1 MSQCQPYSQP
11 STKVARRASEKVGM
25 FFLISQSFALG
36 SSIRFSNGV
45 PCVQF
50 VLMKW
55 VHVTC
60 FVTHRSKFPNPFEA
74 RYFRSQISQRLRFL
88 LRFFSNGRLL
98 QWLSRGGRVRVKSCI
113 AGAALIT
120 RCKTRSTEDRI
131 RDEMDSWSVARNFF
145 LLLILYHIGI
155 SISIS
160 MSIYTDIHIYIIY
173 IHTHTCILGHHLTAL
188 DPGRRRDWGD
198 RGDRMQGWYP

>member
-1 MSQCQPYSQP
+1 
-11 STKVARRASEKVGM
+11 M

-60 FVTHRSKFPNPFEA
+60 FATHRSKFPNPFET

-98 QWLSRGGRVRVKSCI
+98 QWLSRGGRVSKLRIAWKPNVVKSCI

-131 RDEMDSWSVARNFF
+131 RDEMDSWSVARYFF
-145 LLLILYHIGI
+145 SCLYHIGI

>member
-60 FVTHRSKFPNPFEA
+60 FATHRSKFPNPFET

-131 RDEMDSWSVARNFF
+131 RDEMDSWSVARYFF
-145 LLLILYHIGI
+145 SCLYHIGI

-160 MSIYTDIHIYIIY
+160 MSSYINIYIYIY
-173 IHTHTCILGHHLTAL
+173 TCILGHHLTAL
-188 DPGRRRDWGD
+188 GPGWRRDWGD